1 MLNIPANEILVCFNR
16 RDVHFYGS
24 LRNNKRAST
33 NATICN
39 VTLAKHNFDNSHEE
53 YHHSTSISSSSNSSN
68 DRCRIENSLQE
79 DGSIKCDYNNSSS
92 NLLQVHPGE
101 RSNAN
106 INGLSRS
113 SVNEFSANVVIDPIL
128 IAKAVTEL
136 PTMLVRDTDHLWT
149 TREVERMCAFVPA
162 AQGARRDSFY
172 WYNDQIINEHL
183 CQMQDRDNHQC
194 TLDTHKKPTIFLN
207 SFFMTRL
214 LFTDNHYNYE
224 NVRRW
229 TKKITPILES
239 EKICTIISLPGHWS
253 VITVLVEQKRIEYY
267 DHYNRNS
274 EEGRQCLGAM
284 KQWVADEVK
293 DKQGGMILDMRDWEC
308 EDMSCKIPIY
318 AQQTDAH
325 SCGPFAVRCL
335 ELITS
340 NLLWVQARWYSQ
352 EDMQVYYRNRGLV
365 AIYRGKCD
373 C

>member
-1 MLNIPANEILVCFNR
+1 MV
-16 RDVHFYGS
+16 
-24 LRNNKRAST
+24 RNKQR
-33 NATICN
+33 
-39 VTLAKHNFDNSHEE
+39 NSK
-53 YHHSTSISSSSNSSN
+53 YTAV
-68 DRCRIENSLQE
+68 
-79 DGSIKCDYNNSSS
+79 SIKTAHIELEINTE
-92 NLLQVHPGE
+92 E
-101 RSNAN
+101 R
-106 INGLSRS
+106 IHY
-113 SVNEFSANVVIDPIL
+113 IIL
-128 IAKAVTEL
+128 IL
-136 PTMLVRDTDHLWT
+136 
-149 TREVERMCAFVPA
+149 
-162 AQGARRDSFY
+162 SF
-172 WYNDQIINEHL
+172 L
-183 CQMQDRDNHQC
+183 
-194 TLDTHKKPTIFLN
+194 
-207 SFFMTRL
+207 
-214 LFTDNHYNYE
+214 
-224 NVRRW
+224 
-229 TKKITPILES
+229 

-274 EEGRQCLGAM
+274 EEGRQCLWAM

-293 DKQGGMILDMRDWEC
+293 DKQGGKILDMRDWEC